1 MRIRTIKP
9 EFWTSFD
16 MAKVSEPALI
26 IAVGLLNYA
35 DDKGYFVADPRLIHG
50 ALTPL
55 RQLSRPIMECLAEL
69 REVGFIN
76 LCTGTDGR
84 PYGHVVTFLKH
95 QTINRPKVSRIAP
108 FWSDRLLE
116 CGDSRPVTE
125 IPVPACLTAAQ
136 AKETAPA
143 ETEIASDAETIPDE
157 PAVLAASDNN
167 SIEPEVPSSLAPA
180 TEITLFGDEPEPEP
194 EPAKE
199 PEQPKSHW
207 IMELWNEHAPSAL
220 PRCTTWSKKRQTA
233 ARARLKEHPD
243 RIQWQQAIEAIQ
255 DCPFLMGQND
265 RGWSASIDWLLLRP
279 DSITKILEGHYRC
292 RGRPPAL
299 VGSSIAGEGDL
310 SF

>member
-9 EFWTSFD
+9 EFWTSLD

-26 IAVGLLNYA
+26 LAVGLLNYA
-35 DDKGYFVADPRLIHG
+35 DDKGYFVADARLIHG

-55 RQLSRPIMECLAEL
+55 RELSRPIMECLGEL
-69 REVGFIN
+69 REAGFIN
-76 LCTGTDGR
+76 LCTGTNGR
-84 PYGHVVTFLKH
+84 PYGHVVNFLKH
-95 QTINRPKVSRIAP
+95 QTINRPKASRIAP
-108 FWSDRLLE
+108 FWSDTPLD
-116 CGDSRPVTE
+116 CGDSRQVTDIP
-125 IPVPACLTAAQ
+125 IPVCSSAVQVNETVPAD
-136 AKETAPA
+136 
-143 ETEIASDAETIPDE
+143 TEIASVTEPTPDE
-157 PAVLAASDNN
+157 PAIPS
-167 SIEPEVPSSLAPA
+167 EPELASSLASA
-180 TEITLFGDEPEPEP
+180 AEVTLFSDEPEPEP
-194 EPAKE
+194 EAPRE

-207 IMELWNEHAPSAL
+207 IMELWNAHAPTAL

-233 ARARLKEHPD
+233 ARARLKEYPD
-243 RIQWQQAIEAIQ
+243 RGHWQQAIESIA

-279 DSITKILEGHYRC
+279 DSITKIMEGHYRC